1 MQEIP
6 ISQRERN
13 RLDTWNAV
21 HDAAAAM
28 ALEDGPVAVTIE
40 AIVTRAGVSKRT
52 FFNYFPTKEDAI
64 LGTRAPCVPE
74 ELLEQFRTS
83 EADLLTRIVR
93 ILTGVMRTSLG
104 RGASY
109 QMRREIVTRYPE
121 LRGRVM
127 QHINDAEKLVDEIL
141 RERMQADEAEE
152 ELGRL
157 PAGEDSARALLML
170 AGTITRYAYSSD
182 PEGTVADIDGHI
194 DSAVTI
200 FREVMNSTHDND

>member
-1 MQEIP
+1 MT
-6 ISQRERN
+6 QRERN

-21 HDAAAAM
+21 HDAAAEM

-40 AIVTRAGVSKRT
+40 AIASRAGVSKRT

-83 EADLLTRIVR
+83 DADLLTRIVR
-93 ILTGVMRTSLG
+93 ILSGVMRTSLG
-104 RGASY
+104 HGASY
-109 QMRREIVTRYPE
+109 QTRRKVVTRYPE
-121 LRGRVM
+121 LRARVM
-127 QHINDAEKLVDEIL
+127 QHINDAEKLVEGIL
-141 RERMQADEAEE
+141 RERMQDEETEE
-152 ELGRL
+152 AIRRL
-157 PAGEDSARALLML
+157 PAGEDSGLALLML
-170 AGTITRYAYSSD
+170 AGTITRFAYTSD

-200 FREVMNSTHDND
+200 FREVMQATHDHA

>member
-1 MQEIP
+1 MT
-6 ISQRERN
+6 QRERN

-40 AIVTRAGVSKRT
+40 AIATRAGVSKRT

-93 ILTGVMRTSLG
+93 ILNGVMRTSLG
-104 RGASY
+104 RGDSY
-109 QMRREIVTRYPE
+109 QMRRKIVARYPE
-121 LRGRVM
+121 LKGRVV

-141 RERMQADEAEE
+141 RERVQDGEAEE
-152 ELGRL
+152 ALSQL

-170 AGTITRYAYSSD
+170 AGTITRFAYGSD

-194 DSAVTI
+194 NSAVKI
-200 FREVMNSTHDND
+200 FREVMQATHDHA

>member
-1 MQEIP
+1 MT
-6 ISQRERN
+6 QRERN

-40 AIVTRAGVSKRT
+40 AIATRAGVSKRT

-93 ILTGVMRTSLG
+93 ILNGVMRTSLG
-104 RGASY
+104 RGDSY
-109 QMRREIVTRYPE
+109 QMRRKIVARYPE
-121 LRGRVM
+121 LKGRVV

-141 RERMQADEAEE
+141 RERVQDGEAEE
-152 ELGRL
+152 ALSQL

-170 AGTITRYAYSSD
+170 AGTITRFAYGSD

-194 DSAVTI
+194 NSAVKI
-200 FREVMNSTHDND
+200 FREVMQATHDHD

>member
-1 MQEIP
+1 MT
-6 ISQRERN
+6 QRERN

-40 AIVTRAGVSKRT
+40 AIASRAGVSKRT

-93 ILTGVMRTSLG
+93 ILNGVMRTSLG
-104 RGASY
+104 RGDSY
-109 QMRREIVTRYPE
+109 QMRRKIVARYPE
-121 LRGRVM
+121 LKGRVV

-141 RERMQADEAEE
+141 RERVQGGEAEE
-152 ELGRL
+152 ALSQL

-170 AGTITRYAYSSD
+170 AGTITRFAYGSD

-194 DSAVTI
+194 NSAVKI
-200 FREVMNSTHDND
+200 FREVMQATHDHA

>member
-1 MQEIP
+1 MT
-6 ISQRERN
+6 QRERN

-21 HDAAAAM
+21 HDAAAEM

-40 AIVTRAGVSKRT
+40 AIASRAGVSKRT

-83 EADLLTRIVR
+83 DADLLTRIVR
-93 ILTGVMRTSLG
+93 ILSGVMRTSLG

-109 QMRREIVTRYPE
+109 QTRREIVSRYPE
-121 LRGRVM
+121 LRARVM
-127 QHINDAEKLVDEIL
+127 QHINDAEKLVEGIL
-141 RERMQADEAEE
+141 RERMQDEETEE
-152 ELGRL
+152 AIRRL
-157 PAGEDSARALLML
+157 PAGEESGLALLML
-170 AGTITRYAYSSD
+170 AGTITRYAYTSD
-182 PEGTVADIDGHI
+182 PEGAVADIDGHI

-200 FREVMNSTHDND
+200 FREVMQATHDHT